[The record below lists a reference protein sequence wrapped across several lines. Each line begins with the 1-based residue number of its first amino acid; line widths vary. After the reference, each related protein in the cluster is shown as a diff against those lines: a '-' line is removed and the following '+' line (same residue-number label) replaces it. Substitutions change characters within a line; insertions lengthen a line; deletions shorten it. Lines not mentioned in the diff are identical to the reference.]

1 MKKKVLI
8 IENDHDIRDIISF
21 VLQEGGFETISIPEP
36 KSHEHLLQYE
46 PNVIIIDEFINKN
59 PGHRLCLQLKQAEQL
74 KGVPVIV
81 ISTANDIE
89 LIVKE
94 CKANDFIKKPFDI
107 NEIVAK
113 VIRILENNPLEI

>member
-36 KSHEHLLQYE
+36 ESHELLLQYE
-46 PNVIIIDEFINKN
+46 PHAIIIDEFINKN
-59 PGHRLCLQLKQAEQL
+59 PGHRLCLQLKQAEHL
-74 KGVPVIV
+74 RGIPVIV

-94 CKANDFIKKPFDI
+94 CKADGFIKKPFDI
-107 NEIVAK
+107 DDMVAK
-113 VIRILENNPLEI
+113 VIRILENNSLEI